1 MPIVGIGMG
10 APLVTSVSRVA
21 VAAAVTGVLGS
32 GLPLGVTVAS
42 ATTVLPAVI
51 SAVAFSWLGVLVGC
65 RMSQVTVTVAL
76 ATGVALGAFS
86 SIWKGMFVAVPP
98 VGVHE

>member
-1 MPIVGIGMG
+1 
-10 APLVTSVSRVA
+10 
-21 VAAAVTGVLGS
+21 
-32 GLPLGVTVAS
+32 
-42 ATTVLPAVI
+42 
-51 SAVAFSWLGVLVGC
+51 
-65 RMSQVTVTVAL
+65 MSQVTVTVAL